1 MSDKQHIVT
10 ISDASATLPSTAP
23 SPGDRATLVSE
34 LFRKH
39 NRALI
44 SFLLV
49 HLSNEQEARE
59 VAQEA
64 YVKLLQ
70 LDKPEAIGFLRAY
83 LFRTAINI
91 ATDLGRRR
99 GRRERIERLEI
110 FDEWSERASV
120 EEGVLAEQEVDIVRH
135 AIDELKPK
143 CRRAFVLHR
152 FQDRSIAEVAQEMDL
167 TPRMVRSY
175 VARAVLYCR
184 LRLDGYSATDAA
196 RAAQELQG

>member
-1 MSDKQHIVT
+1 MSDQQHGAT
-10 ISDASATLPSTAP
+10 ISDAAVAPGTATPT
-23 SPGDRATLVSE
+23 GDRATLVSE
-34 LFRKH
+34 LFRQH

-70 LDKPEAIGFLRAY
+70 LDKPEAISFLRTY

-91 ATDLGRRR
+91 AIDQVRRR
-99 GRRERIERLEI
+99 GRRERIERLEV
-110 FDEWSERASV
+110 FDEWSDRASV
-120 EEGVLAEQEVDIVRH
+120 EQGVLAEQEIDIVRL

-152 FQDRSIAEVAQEMDL
+152 FQDRSIAEVAEEMDL

-175 VARAVLYCR
+175 VARAVFYCR
-184 LRLDGYSATDAA
+184 LRLDGYNATDAA
-196 RAAQELQG
+196 RATQELQG

>member
-1 MSDKQHIVT
+1 MSDKQYDAT
-10 ISDASATLPSTAP
+10 ISDAAAALKTAP
-23 SPGDRATLVSE
+23 PPQDRATLVSE
-34 LFRKH
+34 LFRQH

-91 ATDLGRRR
+91 AIDLGRRR
-99 GRRERIERLEI
+99 GRRERIERLEV
-110 FDEWSERASV
+110 FDEWSDRASV
-120 EEGVLAEQEVDIVRH
+120 EQGVLAEQEIDIVRH

-175 VARAVLYCR
+175 VARAVFYCR
-184 LRLDGYSATDAA
+184 LRLDGYNAVDAA
-196 RAAQELQG
+196 RATQELQG